1 MPAYLLEK
9 INYFLSQQLPPAP
22 CAYTEILETPPQ
34 QQNSCGSCVDVFA
47 RRLGEGTFDFVL
59 GVNILEI
66 VFCLMSYTHQICMK

>member
-34 QQNSCGSCVDVFA
+34 QQNSCVDVFA
-47 RRLGEGTFDFVL
+47 RRLRD
-59 GVNILEI
+59 I
-66 VFCLMSYTHQICMK
+66 